1 MKNVPEISLVIP
13 AKNEQESLPIL
24 YREIVDVLKKTGQT
38 FEIIFVDDGSTDNT
52 AVSMKNIA
60 LNDKSVRAIILR
72 GNWGKSTALQTGL
85 DASKGNIIITMDA
98 DLQDNP
104 KDILYFINKLN
115 QGYDLV
121 VGWKRKRQDPF
132 KIVFPSK
139 ILNNVLIPLL
149 TGVKL
154 HDNNCGFKA
163 FKRRAL
169 KELCLYG
176 ELYRFIPI
184 LVSKENY
191 TICEIEVSHRKR
203 RFGQSKYNWQKNVK
217 GFLDLIT
224 IVFLTGYIR
233 RPGHFFG
240 TAGLISFFFG
250 FVIGCYI
257 TYLRITTGSIQ
268 YRQPLLI
275 LGILLMLIG
284 IQLITTGLLAEM
296 LTYHNRKSISSEKFV
311 DKYIN

>member
-1 MKNVPEISLVIP
+1 MISVVVP
-13 AKNEQESLPIL
+13 AKNEEGSIDIL
-24 YREIVDVLKKTGQT
+24 YGEIIQIFKKIKEG

-52 AVSMKNIA
+52 RTHMSSLASR
-60 LNDKSVRAIILR
+60 DKGVRVVVLR

-85 DASKGNIIITMDA
+85 DASCGNTIITMDA

-104 KDILYFINKLN
+104 KDIPNFIEKIN

-121 VGWKRKRQDPF
+121 VGWKKKRQDSF
-132 KIVFPSK
+132 KTVLPSK
-139 ILNNVLIPLL
+139 ILNNLLIPLL
-149 TGVKL
+149 TGVRL

-163 FKRRAL
+163 FKRRVL
-169 KELCLYG
+169 KDLYLYG

-191 TICEIEVSHRKR
+191 TICEIEVTHRKR
-203 RFGQSKYNWQKNVK
+203 RYGQSKYNWRKNIK

-250 FVIGCYI
+250 FLIGCYI

-296 LTYHNRKSISSEKFV
+296 LTYHNRKNTSSEKFI
-311 DKYIN
+311 DKFIN